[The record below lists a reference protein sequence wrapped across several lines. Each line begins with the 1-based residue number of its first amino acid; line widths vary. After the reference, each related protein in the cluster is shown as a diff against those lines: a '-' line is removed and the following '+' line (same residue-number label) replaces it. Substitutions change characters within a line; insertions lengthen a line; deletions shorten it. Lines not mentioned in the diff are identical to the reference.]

1 MTKNQKTAIVW
12 FRRDLRLHDHH
23 ALSIATKENTHVYC
37 VFVFDSMIL
46 SKIENKEDRRVTFIH
61 ESLIELDTEL
71 KKIGSKLFVL
81 KGDPVK
87 EIPNFAKMVKA
98 QSIYVNKDYE
108 PYAYDRDHQ
117 IKKNLAKENIEFKQ
131 FKDAV
136 VFEEKEILNLKK
148 EPFQVYTPYK
158 RTWLAKF
165 NQDDHAKD
173 FQIKKE
179 SFVQEHDVELKAE
192 FPFLTLK
199 EIGFKKSDLWLKAG
213 CSGGL
218 NLLKAFIKRVSQYHL
233 DRDQI
238 DSTSTSG
245 LSVHLRFGTV
255 SVRECIRSVSNV
267 SGLGKDTWISELIWR
282 DFFQMILS
290 QFPYVEKKT
299 FRTKYTDIQWPGKES
314 DFKLWCEGK
323 TGFPLV
329 DAAMRHFNQT
339 GWMHNRLR
347 MVVATFL
354 VKDLL
359 VDYKKGERYF
369 AENLLDF
376 DLAANNGNW
385 QWCASTGCDSQP
397 YFRIFNPETQQLK
410 FDNKF
415 EYIKKHCKEFGSSDY
430 PTPIVDH
437 NKQRQLFLKLFS

>member
-1 MTKNQKTAIVW
+1 MTKNQEAAIVW

-37 VFVFDSMIL
+37 VFVFDTVIL
-46 SKIENKEDRRVTFIH
+46 SEIENKEDRRVTFIH
-61 ESLIELDTEL
+61 ESLIELDMEL

-87 EIPNFAKMVKA
+87 EIPNFARMIKA

-131 FKDAV
+131 FKDSV

-148 EPFQVYTPYK
+148 EPFRVYTPYK
-158 RTWLAKF
+158 KTWLAKF
-165 NQDDHAKD
+165 KKDDHAQD
-173 FQIKKE
+173 FQVKRG
-179 SFVQEHDVELKAE
+179 SFVKDDDVELKAE
-192 FPFLTLK
+192 FPFPTLK
-199 EIGFKKSDLWLKAG
+199 EIGFKKSDLWLKPG
-213 CSGGL
+213 RSGGL
-218 NLLKAFIKRVSQYHL
+218 LLLKAFIKRVSQYHL

-238 DSTSTSG
+238 DSTATSR

-255 SVRECIRSVSNV
+255 SVRECIRSVSDV
-267 SGLGKDTWISELIWR
+267 SGLGKNTWISELIWR

-290 QFPYVEKKT
+290 QFSYVEKKP
-299 FRTKYTDIQWPGKES
+299 FRAKYEGIKWPGKES
-314 DFKLWCEGK
+314 HFKLWCEGK

-385 QWCASTGCDSQP
+385 QWCASTGCDAQP
-397 YFRIFNPETQQLK
+397 YFRIFNPETQQKK
-410 FDNKF
+410 FDPNFK
-415 EYIKKHCKEFGSSDY
+415 YVRSYCKEFGSSEY
-430 PTPIVDH
+430 PAPIVDH